1 MEVTDGASQKKIKSI
16 PQYSARDAAWGRSK
30 TYELI
35 ASGDPQTVRVMG
47 RQYIVMVSHE
57 RLITPVGDAA

>member
-1 MEVTDGASQKKIKSI
+1 MKLNSPLYESNQWSSLKKIKSI
-16 PQYSARDAAWGRSK
+16 PQYQRADAGWGRSK

-47 RQYIVMVSHE
+47 R
-57 RLITPVGDAA
+57 